1 MRGDYLHYNYGV
13 GVNVRVLLGRLVR
26 EGVRV
31 RVLVPVRETVG
42 VKVSVGVAVS
52 VRVLSGVKVAVRS
65 RVADGVDEISGVAVT
80 VRDTKIFQ
88 RGLLSP
94 AT

>member
-1 MRGDYLHYNYGV
+1 VRGDYLHYNYGV